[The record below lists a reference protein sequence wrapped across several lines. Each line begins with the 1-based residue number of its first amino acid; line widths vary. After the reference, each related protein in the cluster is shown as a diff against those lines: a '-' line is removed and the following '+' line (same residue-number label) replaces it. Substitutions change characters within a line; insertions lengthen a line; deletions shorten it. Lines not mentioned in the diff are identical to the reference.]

1 MNLALRLNLLI
12 FALFLLAL
20 AVGFYFTLNNA
31 RDAVTQETNASAKSM
46 MQLLSTATISLQM
59 TGNIEA
65 QQTFIRNLQSL
76 DDVQHMNITLYHSD
90 GSVTRPFIKTI
101 PNEANSVP
109 SWFTDLVR
117 PTPREYRRSLYNA
130 THGKTDITIV
140 PNPNDEII
148 EAWQDSRLTLLLL
161 AAFTLLSMGLIYYII
176 QRAFKPIKSI
186 QHAMNIVEQGELKT
200 RLPEIELPELN
211 QIATQFNILAESLER
226 QHDENRRLSRYSLKV
241 QEEERRH
248 LARELHDELGQSISA
263 IKALAVSME
272 QQGVRENCQSTGTA
286 ESIINVCNHIY
297 DVVRNMMN
305 RLRPA
310 VLDEL
315 GLKTAIERLVEDWNS
330 HHPDSFC
337 DLNIRGD
344 FEQLD
349 EQIYITL
356 YRIAQ
361 EALTNIAKHSGA
373 STVTITLQEN
383 APVFADEIANISLK
397 IVDDGQGFEADQ
409 LRPGMGLIG
418 MRERVHSVEGKMSLQ
433 TQPGSGVSI
442 EINLPARIV
451 DHIPKP

>member
-12 FALFLLAL
+12 FVLFLLAL
-20 AVGFYFTLNNA
+20 AVGFYFTINNA
-31 RDAVTQETNASAKSM
+31 RNAVAQETNASAKLT

-59 TGNIEA
+59 TGNTEA
-65 QQTFIRNLQSL
+65 QQTFMQNLQSM
-76 DDVQHMNITLYHSD
+76 DDIRHMNIALFHSD
-90 GSVTRPFIKTI
+90 GSITRPFIKTI
-101 PNEANSVP
+101 PSKNINVP
-109 SWFTDLVR
+109 QWFRQLVE
-117 PTPREYRRSLYNA
+117 PSPREYRRSLYNS

-148 EAWQDSRLTLLLL
+148 EAWGDSRLTLLLL

-176 QRAFKPIKSI
+176 HRAFKPINSI
-186 QHAMNIVEQGELKT
+186 QQALNIVEQGELQT
-200 RLPEIELPELN
+200 RLPEIKLPELN
-211 QIATQFNILAESLER
+211 RIARQFNILAETLER

-272 QQGVRENCQSTGTA
+272 QRGSREHCQSTETA
-286 ESIINVCNHIY
+286 ESIISVCNHIY

-315 GLKTAIERLVEDWNS
+315 GLTTAIERLVEDWNS

-337 DLNIRGD
+337 DLNIRGH

-356 YRIAQ
+356 YRIVQ
-361 EALTNIAKHSGA
+361 EALTNIAKHSNA
-373 STVTITLQEN
+373 TTVKITLEKN
-383 APVFADEIANISLK
+383 TPAFADEIADITLN
-397 IVDDGQGFEADQ
+397 IVDNGQGFAPDQ
-409 LRPGMGLIG
+409 QQPGMGLVG
-418 MRERVHSVEGKMSLQ
+418 MRERVNSVEGKMSLN
-433 TQPGSGVSI
+433 TNPGSGVSI
-442 EINLPARIV
+442 EIKLPARVV
-451 DHIPKP
+451 DMQTQA